1 MSDGYTAPVNKTGLC
16 HWQGLLYIDMHQYWY
31 ARIKQLHYFGG
42 MLIGVGL
49 VLAHLVTTLPQLI
62 AHLDGNQY
70 LFTPYTQ
77 WISFNT
83 DPWTIALF
91 LSLPLLSTLSA
102 AQIIGEDARS
112 GFIAHIGQYRRL
124 RHYLLANL
132 GVSFIGGA
140 LTIVVP
146 LIVDFIGMWCFL
158 PNITPDPLLNANM
171 PLLPDTTYFAS
182 LYYTHPLT
190 LVVIYVLLAGAVAGL
205 FGLLSAVVSLFV
217 DNRFVALGFGF
228 TLTMML
234 NVLTNAMPRV
244 VFSPVL
250 LCIGRSPAYIPA
262 FSATIAGFVVAIGGL
277 SALGSIAGRRRVYV

>member
-1 MSDGYTAPVNKTGLC
+1 MYIPRQSKTGLC
-16 HWQGLLYIDMHQYWY
+16 HWQRLLYIDMHQYWY
-31 ARIKQLHYFGG
+31 ARIKQLHYFLGL
-42 MLIGVGL
+42 LIGVGL
-49 VLAHLVTTLPQLI
+49 VLAHLAMTLPQLS

-112 GFIAHIGQYRRL
+112 GFIAHIVQYRRL
-124 RHYLLANL
+124 KHYLLTNL

-140 LTIVVP
+140 LTIIVP
-146 LIVDFIGMWCFL
+146 LLIDFIGMWCFL
-158 PNITPDPLLNANM
+158 PHIKPDQILNANM
-171 PLLPDTTYFAS
+171 SLLPDTTYFAS
-182 LYYTHPLT
+182 LYYTHPLA
-190 LVVIYVLLAGAVAGL
+190 LVGFYVLLAGAVAGM
-205 FGLLSAVVSLFV
+205 FGLLGAVVSLFV
-217 DNRFVALGFGF
+217 DNRFIGLGFGF

-234 NVLTNAMPRV
+234 NVLSNALPHMA
-244 VFSPVL
+244 FSPVL
-250 LCIGRSPAYIPA
+250 LCIGCSPAYIPT

-277 SALGSIAGRRRVYV
+277 SMLGSIAGRRRVYV